1 MDIIINL
8 WNNWTTYE
16 KTNTLV
22 LILLILL
29 VVPGLVW
36 IFTKQ
41 AKLAHISFDSLIIA
55 GLLTLITL
63 LISNQLFHV
72 AITYTYKLIPFI
84 VIFVT
89 ILCIGTM
96 TGFYM
101 QNHKHKEFDMTK
113 VKAEAFNDAFR
124 LTISC
129 ILLFSAFAVLTPTI
143 LLPILL
149 SLGLSLA
156 IIWINYLLVFKL
168 LK

>member
-8 WNNWTTYE
+8 FNNWTTLE
-16 KTNTLV
+16 KVNTLI
-22 LILLILL
+22 LILIILL

-41 AKLAHISFDSLIIA
+41 AKLAHISFDSLAIA
-55 GLLTLITL
+55 GVLTLITL
-63 LISNQLFHV
+63 VVTNLVFKV
-72 AITYTYKLIPFI
+72 DITYTFKLIPFI
-84 VIFVT
+84 VFFIA

-101 QNHKHKEFDMTK
+101 QNHKQRDFDMTK

-129 ILLFSAFAVLTPTI
+129 ILLFTAFAVLTPSI

-156 IIWINYLLVFKL
+156 TIWLHYLLVFKL

>member
-55 GLLTLITL
+55 GLLALVTL
-63 LISNQLFHV
+63 LITNQLFHV
-72 AITYTYKLIPFI
+72 AITYTFKLIPFI

-101 QNHKHKEFDMTK
+101 QNHKQREFDMTK

-156 IIWINYLLVFKL
+156 IIWIHYLLVFKL

>member
-16 KTNTLV
+16 KTNTLI
-22 LILLILL
+22 LILIVLL
-29 VVPGLVW
+29 VIPGLVW

-41 AKLAHISFDSLIIA
+41 AKLAHISFDSLVIA
-55 GLLTLITL
+55 GLLTLVTL
-63 LISNQLFHV
+63 LITNQLFHV

-84 VIFVT
+84 VIFIA

-129 ILLFSAFAVLTPTI
+129 ILLFSAFAILTPTI

-156 IIWINYLLVFKL
+156 IIWLHYLLVYKF

>member
-8 WNNWTTYE
+8 WNNWTTLE
-16 KTNTLV
+16 KINTLA
-22 LILLILL
+22 LILIILL
-29 VVPGLVW
+29 VIPTLVW

-41 AKLAHISFDSLIIA
+41 IKLAHLSFDSLVIA
-55 GLLTLITL
+55 GLLTLTTL

-84 VIFVT
+84 VFFIT

-101 QNHKHKEFDMTK
+101 QNHKHREFDMTQ
-113 VKAEAFNDAFR
+113 VKAEVFNDAFR
-124 LTISC
+124 LTVSC
-129 ILLFSAFAVLTPTI
+129 ILLFSAFAVLTPSI
-143 LLPILL
+143 LLPILM

-156 IIWINYLLVFKL
+156 IIWINYLLVSKF

>member
-16 KTNTLV
+16 KVNTLMMILV
-22 LILLILL
+22 ILI

-41 AKLAHISFDSLIIA
+41 SKLAHISFDSLVIA
-55 GLLTLITL
+55 GLLTLVTL
-63 LISNQLFHV
+63 LITNQLFHI
-72 AITYTYKLIPFI
+72 AITYTFKLIPFI
-84 VIFVT
+84 VFFIT
-89 ILCIGTM
+89 ILCIGAM

-101 QNHKHKEFDMTK
+101 QNHKHREFDITK
-113 VKAEAFNDAFR
+113 VKVEAFNDAFR

-156 IIWINYLLVFKL
+156 IIWINYLLVSKF